1 LLEKYLDELWTCVES
16 RCGFCRSECP
26 TYNLLKI
33 ESVTARGRAAL
44 ALSILMDIC
53 TYSNTLANRVFSCLM
68 CRWCEIRCP
77 INKLTQNI
85 IHHSEVTRAF
95 RAELI
100 ERGLVPAKIGEF
112 LENIHKYGNPFK
124 ETREKKG
131 KWLKELGIDY
141 FTPNHEFLYYI
152 GCIGSYDLR
161 GQNMAKALAEI
172 LLKANI
178 SFGCL
183 GADEFCSGGE
193 ALMLGESGLF
203 QQLAEENIKKF
214 KELGVKKIVTLCPH
228 CYYTI
233 KNEYPSFGG
242 KFEVLHYTQLL
253 SDILKNGKLKLSK
266 KINAKVTY
274 HDPCFLGR
282 YSGDYESP
290 RQILKSTPGI
300 ELVEMERA
308 RENSYCCGGGC
319 GNFYTGFI
327 NGSQN
332 SPSRARVREAHS
344 TGAEI
349 LAVSCPHCMI
359 MLEDAVKTEEL
370 ENKLLVKDIS
380 QIILDAI

>member
-1 LLEKYLDELWTCVES
+1 MRLADFKNEIRACIRC
-16 RCGFCRSECP
+16 RCGFCQEECP
-26 TYNLLKI
+26 SFKLFKL
-33 ESVTARGRAAL
+33 ESYSSRGRL
-44 ALSILMDIC
+44 
-53 TYSNTLANRVFSCLM
+53 TLAWAVLNQELQPTMTLAENLFKCLM
-68 CRWCEIRCP
+68 CKYCSLRCGTD
-77 INKLTQNI
+77 IVLI
-85 IHHSEVTRAF
+85 TRAF